1 MSITTNF
8 YNSLSPQEK
17 KVFDD
22 YKENNEC
29 YSYILN
35 REMRGG
41 NTSSH
46 ASDISI
52 MDNIF
57 SKYAS
62 KNCIVVHRQLAK

>member
-1 MSITTNF
+1 
-8 YNSLSPQEK
+8 
-17 KVFDD
+17 
-22 YKENNEC
+22 
-29 YSYILN
+29 
-35 REMRGG
+35 MRGG